1 MSQEQGG
8 PPGAESFAQLAGRFG
23 HDIVNMVTI
32 VMTYAEHLSRK
43 LDRDHPAQED
53 VREIRSAA
61 ERAAGLTREL
71 LTCARRHASPPAS
84 VDLHDLLASLEARI
98 GRIAGESV
106 QVELT
111 LGATGAHVL
120 GDRGD
125 LEQTLINLAINARD
139 AMPCGGVLTITTS
152 DASGCD
158 GAARP
163 RLEVLVR
170 DTGVGMDEATRRR
183 VFEPFFTTK
192 GSSGGTGLGLSLVAG
207 VIRTMGG
214 AIAVE
219 SAVGQGATFRI
230 SLPTL
235 P

>member
-8 PPGAESFAQLAGRFG
+8 PPRSESFAQLAGHVG

-32 VMTYAEHLSRK
+32 VLTYAEHLSRK
-43 LDRDHPAQED
+43 LDRDHPGQED
-53 VREIRSAA
+53 IREIRSAG

-71 LTCARRHASPPAS
+71 LTCARSHASPLAS
-84 VDLHDLLASLEARI
+84 VDVHDLLASLEARI
-98 GRIAGESV
+98 RRIAGDSV
-106 QVELT
+106 KVEMT
-111 LGATGAHVL
+111 LGARGARVL

-139 AMPCGGVLTITTS
+139 AMPTGGILAITTS
-152 DASGCD
+152 DVTEG
-158 GAARP
+158 
-163 RLEVLVR
+163 LEVLVR

-207 VIRTMGG
+207 VVRTMGG

-219 SAVGQGATFRI
+219 SVVGHGATFRI
-230 SLPTL
+230 SLPI
-235 P
+235 PH